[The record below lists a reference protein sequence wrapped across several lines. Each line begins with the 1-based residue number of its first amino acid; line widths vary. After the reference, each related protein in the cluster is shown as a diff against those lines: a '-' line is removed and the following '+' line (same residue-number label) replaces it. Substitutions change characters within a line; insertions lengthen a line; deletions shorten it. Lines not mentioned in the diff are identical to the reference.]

1 MGEHRSV
8 DIGAGILMPML
19 GFGTWD
25 ISHNDTYAAV
35 RTALDAGYRHIDTAY
50 GYHNE
55 DEIGRAV
62 EDSGVPREDIFI
74 TTKIP
79 SRRVGQE
86 NETVANSLG
95 GLRTDY
101 VDLWLI
107 HDPPAGQKSVDLWEF
122 FIGLRETGRA
132 RAIGVSNYLTPQ
144 IDAIV
149 QATGV
154 KPTVNQIKWSP
165 QLFDPVRLRENE
177 DRGIRLEG
185 FSAIR
190 LTDLNDPTLVP
201 IAQAHGVTTAQ
212 VLLRWQIEHGVV
224 AIPRSITPGRIR
236 ENIDIWDFA
245 LDADEVERIDA
256 MSTVAPASSGS

>member
-1 MGEHRSV
+1 MGVPNSV
-8 DIGAGILMPML
+8 DIGGGIQMPML

-35 RTALDAGYRHIDTAY
+35 RTALEAGYRHIDTAY

-55 DEIGRAV
+55 DEIGRAI

-79 SRRVGQE
+79 SRRIGHE
-86 NETVANSLG
+86 DETIANSLT

-107 HDPPAGQKSVDLWEF
+107 HDPPAGQQSIDLWRYL
-122 FIGLRETGRA
+122 IGLRDTGRA

-154 KPTVNQIKWSP
+154 KPAVNQIKWSP

-177 DRGIRLEG
+177 DRDIRLEG

-190 LTDLNDPTLVP
+190 LTDLNDPTLTP

-212 VLLRWQIEHGVV
+212 VLLRWQLQQGVI
-224 AIPRSITPGRIR
+224 AIPRSITPARIR
-236 ENIDIWDFA
+236 ENIDIWEFE
-245 LDADEVERIDA
+245 LDRAELDRINA
-256 MSTVAPASSGS
+256 MSTITPAGSGS